1 MCKCANKFQFNFQ
14 ISTFSDFQIILVLTL
29 QKNTMPKKNANPS
42 GVNKKTLKDQIL
54 LIFNTNPHR
63 DFNYKQIAAPLLIKD
78 PSEKKLITTV
88 LYELKNEEFLEETY
102 TGKFRLK
109 YKANFITG
117 TLEMTSSQN
126 AFVNSEET
134 EEPVLIAQKNLNHA
148 LNGDIVKVQL
158 YAKRKDRRLEG
169 EVVEVIERKRKTIV
183 GTVQITKHYAF
194 LVTESRD
201 IPYDIFIPL
210 EKLNKAKE
218 GYKAIARIT
227 DWPKGSKN
235 PFGEIIEVLG
245 KKGAHETEIHAI
257 LAEYELPYKFPTE
270 VEREAEQIPEEITKD
285 EIAKRRD
292 FRNITT
298 FTIDPVDAK
307 DFDDALSFRVLDNGH
322 YEVGVHIADVT
333 HYVTNGTKLEEEAE
347 HRATSV
353 YLVDRVVPM
362 LPEKLSNKVCSL
374 RPNED
379 KLTFSAVFEID
390 NNAKVLNEWFGR
402 TIIHSNRRFSYE
414 EAQLVIETQ
423 QGDLKDE
430 ILTLDRLAKTLRAE
444 RLKNGA
450 IAFEKVEVKFNIDK
464 DGKPLGVF
472 FKEIKDSNQ
481 LIEEFML
488 LANRKVA
495 EFIGK
500 QKSKNEE
507 SRKTF
512 VYRIHDKPN
521 KDKLDSFM
529 QFIKRFGYQMK
540 GGTNREIGN
549 SMNGVLHSVKNKPEQ
564 NLIENLAVRSM
575 AKAVYSTKNIGHYGL
590 AFDYYTHFTSPIRRY
605 PDMMVHRLLAHYMSK
620 GQSVAQKKYEEQ
632 CKHSSER
639 EQKAAEAERA
649 SIKYKQVEFMSERL
663 GQVFDAVISGVTEW
677 GIYCEINENK
687 CEGMVFIRNLTG
699 DFYVFDEDNYCL
711 IGKRTKKKYQLG
723 DAVKVEITKA
733 NLEKKQLDMKLV

>member
-1 MCKCANKFQFNFQ
+1 M
-14 ISTFSDFQIILVLTL
+14 S
-29 QKNTMPKKNANPS
+29 KKNQPYT
-42 GVNKKTLKDQIL
+42 GINKKNIREQVLH
-54 LIFNTNPHR
+54 IFNAEPHKQ
-63 DFNYKQIAAPLLIKD
+63 FNYKQIAAALLVKD
-78 PSEKKLITTV
+78 TSEKKLINTV
-88 LYELKNEEFLEETY
+88 LYDLKNDGLLDELQ
-102 TGKFRLK
+102 TGKFRLV
-109 YKANFITG
+109 YKADFVTG

-134 EEPVLIAQKNLNHA
+134 EEPVFIAQKNLNHA
-148 LNGDIVKVQL
+148 FNGDIVKVQL

-169 EVVEVIERKRKTIV
+169 EVVETIERKRKTIV
-183 GTVQITKHYAF
+183 GTIQITKHYAF
-194 LVTESRD
+194 LVSESRD
-201 IPYDIFIPL
+201 VPYDIFIPL
-210 EKLNKAKE
+210 DKLNKAKD
-218 GYKAIARIT
+218 GYKAIARIIE
-227 DWPKGSKN
+227 WPKTSKN
-235 PFGEIIEVLG
+235 PFGEVLEILG
-245 KKGAHETEIHAI
+245 KKGAHETEMHAI
-257 LAEYELPYKFPTE
+257 LAEYELPYKFPE
-270 VEREAEQIPEEITKD
+270 IVEKEAEQIPEEITKE

-307 DFDDALSFRVLDNGH
+307 DFDDALSYRVLENGN

-333 HYVTNGTKLEEEAE
+333 HYVKPGSKLEEEAE
-347 HRATSV
+347 QRATSV

-379 KLTFSAVFEID
+379 KLTYSAVFEID
-390 NNAKVLNEWFGR
+390 KDAKVVNEWFGR

-414 EAQLVIETQ
+414 EAQLVLETNE
-423 QGDLKDE
+423 GDLKDE
-430 ILTLDRLAKTLRAE
+430 LLTLNQLAKAMRAE
-444 RLKNGA
+444 RMRKGA

-464 DGKPLGVF
+464 DGKPLGVY

-495 EFIGK
+495 EYIGK

-521 KDKLDSFM
+521 KDKLEQFM
-529 QFIKRFGYQMK
+529 NFIKRFGYKMK

-605 PDMMVHRLLAHYMSK
+605 PDMMVHRLLFHYMNK
-620 GQSVAQKKYEEQ
+620 GQSVVQKKYEEQ

-649 SIKYKQVEFMSERL
+649 SIKYKQVEFMSERI

-699 DFYVFDEDNYCL
+699 DYYTFDEDNYCL